1 MNFITIIAL
10 IVSSTLVY
18 SAPLILTSLGGVYSE
33 NSGIVNIGL
42 EGIMTIG
49 AFAAIVFNLTFAPS
63 MGSLTPW
70 VGALIGGIAGLIFS
84 ILHAVATINFHADH
98 IISGT
103 VLNIMAPPLGVF
115 LIKAL
120 YDKGQTENI
129 TANFGYF
136 SFPGLSSIPVI
147 GPIFFK
153 NTSAPAWIAIILAI
167 FMWWLLYKTRFGLR
181 LRSCGENPQA
191 ADTMGINVYKMRY
204 IGVLTSG
211 FMGGL
216 GGAIF
221 AEAIAGNFSIS
232 TIVGQGFM
240 ALAAVIFGKWNPIGA
255 MLSSL
260 FFGFAQ
266 SLSIIGNQLPVI
278 SNVPAVYMQIAPY
291 VLTIIVLVLFLGKSV
306 APAADGVNYIKSK

>member
-1 MNFITIIAL
+1 MNFITIMAL

-167 FMWWLLYKTRFGLR
+167 FMCWLLYKTRFGLR

>member
-1 MNFITIIAL
+1 MNFITIMAL